1 MYVGVYPNPVVS
13 DNESATIAAKITL
26 SSTQYYKML
35 FQIFEIDH
43 FCEWASTD
51 FIINT
56 HSNWISKL
64 IA

>member
-1 MYVGVYPNPVVS
+1 MYVGVYSNPVVS

-26 SSTQYYKML
+26 SST
-35 FQIFEIDH
+35 QIFEIDH